1 MNKTAVLSVSFY
13 GMSLESKFRVYPLG
27 GRYEC
32 MLGRFSAC
40 LLRLPQ
46 GLDRH
51 GLVAVMKS
59 ALIKWFGDI

>member
-1 MNKTAVLSVSFY
+1 
-13 GMSLESKFRVYPLG
+13 MSLESKFRVYPLG